1 MLGPVEVRGAAGPF
15 RRRAATELVVYL
27 ALHRRGAPNEVW
39 GAALW
44 PDRTVASST
53 LYSTASLA
61 RRALGASAD
70 GGNHLT
76 RSGGRLCLG
85 PRVGTDVDRFV
96 RLIAADG
103 LRGAIAALSL
113 VRGRLLEGLRASDWA
128 VFDGTQAELESMV
141 VTAALSGAAEALAR
155 GKGDQAEWLIRK
167 GLLVNPFDERLYR
180 GLLRATEAQGNQLG
194 LRGAMAELLSL
205 ASDAGGP
212 TIDPQTV
219 ALYRK
224 LQRRGVPAAR
234 GDLLRL

>member
-1 MLGPVEVRGAAGPF
+1 MTHFEAESRRAFGIDVEVAVLGPVEVRGAAGPF

-103 LRGAIAALSL
+103 LRAPSP
-113 VRGRLLEGLRASDWA
+113 R
-128 VFDGTQAELESMV
+128 
-141 VTAALSGAAEALAR
+141 
-155 GKGDQAEWLIRK
+155 
-167 GLLVNPFDERLYR
+167 YR
-180 GLLRATEAQGNQLG
+180 W
-194 LRGAMAELLSL
+194 
-205 ASDAGGP
+205 
-212 TIDPQTV
+212 
-219 ALYRK
+219 
-224 LQRRGVPAAR
+224 
-234 GDLLRL
+234 